1 MDGKHEGIYKW
12 GEKGIEQVYKTG
24 HVTDTHIQGW
34 NKEVTA
40 KVGLP
45 LMEGITEFFAGDYA
59 KAVEILNPVMPDV
72 QKMIQGSGAQK
83 DISQQIL
90 HHSCMKSGTPGD
102 LAIAREM
109 MDQKLVRRKIKEHTP
124 LNKRFMEKMM
134 TVHETQG

>member
-1 MDGKHEGIYKW
+1 MDGKHEGICKR
-12 GEKGIEQVYKTG
+12 GQKGLE
-24 HVTDTHIQGW
+24 
-34 NKEVTA
+34 KEVTE

-72 QKMIQGSGAQK
+72 QNMIQGSGAQK
-83 DISQQIL
+83 DIFQQIL
-90 HHSCMKSGTPGD
+90 LHSCVRSGTPGD

>member
-1 MDGKHEGIYKW
+1 MDN
-12 GEKGIEQVYKTG
+12 
-24 HVTDTHIQGW
+24 DIQGW
-34 NKEVTA
+34 NKEVTE

-45 LMEGITEFFAGDYA
+45 LMEGITEFFAGDYT

-72 QKMIQGSGAQK
+72 QEMIQGSGAQK
-83 DISQQIL
+83 DIFQQIL
-90 HHSCMKSGTPGD
+90 LHSCVRSGTPGD

-124 LNKRFMEKMM
+124 LNKRFMDKML

>member
-1 MDGKHEGIYKW
+1 MAVNMAENTKW
-12 GEKGIEQVYKTG
+12 MENMREYIKGDRK
-24 HVTDTHIQGW
+24 GW
-34 NKEVTA
+34 NKEVTE

-59 KAVEILNPVMPDV
+59 RAVEILNPVMPDV

-83 DISQQIL
+83 DIFQQIL
-90 HHSCMKSGTPGD
+90 LHSCVRSGTPGD